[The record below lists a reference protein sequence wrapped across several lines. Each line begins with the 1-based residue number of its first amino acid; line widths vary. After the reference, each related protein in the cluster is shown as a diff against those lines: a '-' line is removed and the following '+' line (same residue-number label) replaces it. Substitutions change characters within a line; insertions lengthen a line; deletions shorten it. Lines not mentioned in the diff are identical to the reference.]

1 MSRLT
6 AGIFG
11 VTDPILLV
19 TGLTKGYRTAGEQIA
34 VLRGV
39 NLSLAA
45 GESVALTGES
55 GSGKSTLL
63 HLAAG
68 LDRPDS
74 GRVLVDGED
83 LGKLSETKLTNFRR
97 GRLGIVFQKFNLI
110 STMTAFQNAALPA
123 VIDGRPRAWIDNRVN
138 ELFDALE
145 VGERA
150 HHRPDAMSGGEQQR
164 VAIARAML
172 FSPAVL
178 LADEPTGNLDSA
190 SSERLWRLLGAIA
203 QQQKMTVVMVTHEPA
218 AAAHCNRVFVIADGL
233 ARGHF
238 EVNGLDQ
245 IGVASRY
252 QQLGG

>member
-1 MSRLT
+1 M
-6 AGIFG
+6 
-11 VTDPILLV
+11 LV
-19 TGLTKGYRTAGEQIA
+19 FEDVHKAYTLGAQRVHA
-34 VLRGV
+34 LRGV
-39 NLSLAA
+39 SLRIDEPGFFAIM
-45 GESVALTGES
+45 GRS

-68 LDRPDS
+68 LDRPDR

-83 LGKLSETKLTNFRR
+83 LGTLSETQLTNFRR

-110 STMTAFQNAALPA
+110 STMTAFQNAALPG
-123 VIDGRPRAWIDNRVN
+123 VIDGRSRAWIERRVG
-138 ELFDALE
+138 ELFEALE
-145 VGERA
+145 ISNRA
-150 HHRPDAMSGGEQQR
+150 DHRPDAMSGGEQQR

-190 SSERLWRLLGAIA
+190 SSERLWRLLGSIA
-203 QQQKMTVVMVTHEPA
+203 RQQNVTVVMVTHEPA
-218 AAAHCNRVFVIADGL
+218 AAAHCQRVFVIADGA
-233 ARGHF
+233 ARGDF